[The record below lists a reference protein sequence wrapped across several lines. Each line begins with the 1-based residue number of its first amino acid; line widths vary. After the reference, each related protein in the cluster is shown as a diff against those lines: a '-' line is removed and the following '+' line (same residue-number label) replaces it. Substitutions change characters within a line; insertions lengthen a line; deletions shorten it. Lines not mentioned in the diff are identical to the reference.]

1 MTAVIREIE
10 TASALVRSRIPGVGF
25 VINPYLGCA
34 HGCRYCYAE
43 FMRRHSRHNRESR
56 WGEFVE
62 VKKNIV
68 GVLAGELARKRKS
81 GSVFLSSVCDPYQP
95 AEKDYRL
102 TRGCLELLR
111 NYGWEISILTRSP
124 LVLRDTDILRT
135 ALDCRVGFSVPTDD
149 ERIRKKLEPS
159 APPIPARIEAL
170 QRLREKGIRTWAFI
184 APMLPMDPERLH
196 RLLDPVVEEVMIDP
210 LNYVSRVEGFYRR
223 QGWGYALSRE
233 YAGKTRRT
241 LQKLFKEKAG

>member
-1 MTAVIREIE
+1 MTAALTEIE

-25 VINPYLGCA
+25 VINPYLGCG

-43 FMRRHSRHNRESR
+43 FMRRHSRFNQESR

-68 GVLAGELARKRKS
+68 GVLAAELARKRKR
-81 GSVFLSSVCDPYQP
+81 GSALLSSVCDPYQP

-102 TRGCLELLR
+102 TRDCLELLR

-135 ALDCRVGFSVPTDD
+135 ARDCRVGFSIPTDD
-149 ERIRKKLEPS
+149 DRVRKILEPA

-170 QRLREKGIRTWAFI
+170 KQLREEGIRTWAFI
-184 APMLPMDPERLH
+184 APMLPMDPKRLY

-210 LNYVSRVEGFYRR
+210 LNYVSRVEGFFRK
-223 QGWGYALSRE
+223 QGWGYALSCQ
-233 YAGKTRRT
+233 YARQTRQT
-241 LQKLFKEKAG
+241 LRKLFGAKAR

>member
-10 TASALVRSRIPGVGF
+10 TASALVRSRIPGVEF
-25 VINPYLGCA
+25 VINPYLGCG

-68 GVLAGELARKRKS
+68 SVLAAELARKRKN

-124 LVLRDTDILRT
+124 LVLRDTDILST

-170 QRLREKGIRTWAFI
+170 KRLREKGIRTWAFI

-210 LNYVSRVEGFYRR
+210 LNYVCRVEGFYRR
-223 QGWGYALSRE
+223 QGWGYALSGQ
-233 YAGKTRRT
+233 YARQTRQT
-241 LQKLFKEKAG
+241 LQNLFKEKAC

>member
-1 MTAVIREIE
+1 MTAAITEIE

-25 VINPYLGCA
+25 VINPYLGCG

-43 FMRRHSRHNRESR
+43 FMRRHSRFNRESR

-68 GVLAGELARKRKS
+68 GVLAAELARKRKS

-102 TRGCLELLR
+102 TRDCLELLR
-111 NYGWEISILTRSP
+111 NYGWGISILTRSP

-149 ERIRKKLEPS
+149 DRVRRLLEPA
-159 APPIPARIEAL
+159 APPIPARIDAL
-170 QRLREKGIRTWAFI
+170 RRLREAGIKTWAFI
-184 APMLPMDPERLH
+184 APMLPMAPERLY
-196 RLLDPVVEEVMIDP
+196 RLLNPVVEEVMIDP
-210 LNYVSRVEGFYRR
+210 LNYVSRVEGFFRK
-223 QGWGYALSRE
+223 QGWGYALSKQ
-233 YAGKTRRT
+233 YARQTRQS
-241 LQKLFKEKAG
+241 LQKLFGAKAR

>member
-10 TASALVRSRIPGVGF
+10 TRSALVRSRIPGVEF
-25 VINPYLGCA
+25 VINPYLGCG

-43 FMRRHSRHNRESR
+43 FMRRHSRYNRQSR

-62 VKKNIV
+62 AKANIV
-68 GVLAGELARKRKS
+68 EVLGAELARKRKR
-81 GSVFLSSVCDPYQP
+81 GSAFLSSVCDPYQP

-135 ALDCRVGFSVPTDD
+135 ALDCRVGFSIPTDD
-149 ERIRKKLEPS
+149 ERVRRALEPS
-159 APPIPARIEAL
+159 APPIPDRIEAL
-170 QRLREKGIRTWAFI
+170 KRLRAAGIRTWAFI
-184 APMLPMDPERLH
+184 APMLPMDPERLY
-196 RLLDPVVEEVMIDP
+196 RLLDPAVDEVMIDP
-210 LNYVSRVEGFYRR
+210 LNYPSRVESFFRR
-223 QGWGYALSRE
+223 RGWGYALSRE
-233 YAGKTRRT
+233 YARSTRRQLGKFFGT
-241 LQKLFKEKAG
+241 RAI

>member
-1 MTAVIREIE
+1 MTAAITEIE

-25 VINPYLGCA
+25 VINPYLGCG

-43 FMRRHSRHNRESR
+43 FMRRHSRFNRESR

-68 GVLAGELARKRKS
+68 GVLAAELARKRKS

-102 TRGCLELLR
+102 TRDCLELLR

-135 ALDCRVGFSVPTDD
+135 ALDCRVGFSIPTDD
-149 ERIRKKLEPS
+149 DRVRKILEPA

-170 QRLREKGIRTWAFI
+170 QRLRKAGIRTWAFI
-184 APMLPMDPERLH
+184 APMLPMDPEGLY
-196 RLLDPVVEEVMIDP
+196 RLLNPVVEEVMIDP
-210 LNYVSRVEGFYRR
+210 LNYVSRVAGFFQR
-223 QGWGYALSRE
+223 QGWGHALSKQ
-233 YAGKTRRT
+233 YARQTRQS
-241 LQKLFKEKAG
+241 LQKLFGEKAR

>member
-1 MTAVIREIE
+1 MTAKIREIE
-10 TASALVRSRIPGVGF
+10 TVSALVRSRIPGVGF
-25 VINPYLGCA
+25 VINPYLGCG

-43 FMRRHSRHNRESR
+43 FMRRHSRYNRASR
-56 WGEFVE
+56 WGDFVE

-68 GVLAGELARKRKS
+68 GVLAAELARKRKS

-124 LVLRDTDILRT
+124 LVLRDTDILST

-149 ERIRKKLEPS
+149 ERIRKRLEPS

-170 QRLREKGIRTWAFI
+170 KRLRETGIRTWAFI
-184 APMLPMDPERLH
+184 APMLPMDPERLY
-196 RLLDPVVEEVMIDP
+196 RLLNPVVEEVMIDP

-223 QGWGYALSRE
+223 QGWGYALGRE
-233 YAGKTRRT
+233 YASQTRRT
-241 LQKLFKEKAG
+241 LRKLFGGKSR